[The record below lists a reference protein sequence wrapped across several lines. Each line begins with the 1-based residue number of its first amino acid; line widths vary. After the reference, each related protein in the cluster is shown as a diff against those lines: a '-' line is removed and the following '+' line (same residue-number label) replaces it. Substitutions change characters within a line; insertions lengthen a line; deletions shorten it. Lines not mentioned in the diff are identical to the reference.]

1 MSRDLPVEGG
11 GDVPLACGLFGQP
24 GHPAPGIGV
33 PAEGN
38 PPGGSMETL
47 CPAPRLAVP
56 ASPRGSPCSPT
67 PRKLRRGT
75 QEFSPLCLRA
85 LAFCAL
91 AKPKA
96 SSLGLGPGEL
106 APRAPVLLGP
116 RFPPCTGGWVP
127 DGLKHLAGQAGRSS
141 DPDSPAGQDADAA
154 VCRGRSEEEEGG
166 GSFPHFGARSG
177 VPPGRCPAPRR
188 PRESP
193 TSSASAPPRP
203 ASGLDSQPGP
213 AGSPRREPGSRSPPP
228 PAGLSAEP
236 AGPGVA
242 PEPPPPG
249 QTAAVGGNAPQA
261 APEALAASPSTAN
274 VAPAAPGDLRQEH
287 FDRLIRRSKLWC
299 YAKGFALDTPSLRR
313 GPDRPQAKGPARGV
327 AKKRRRPA
335 PPHRSVQPRRPAPT
349 LPTTSTFSLLD
360 CFPCPPA
367 LVVGEDG
374 DLGPASSLRLQ
385 GDSKPPPAHPLWR
398 WQIGGPAV
406 PEPPGLKF
414 WGINLEEF

>member
-1 MSRDLPVEGG
+1 
-11 GDVPLACGLFGQP
+11 
-24 GHPAPGIGV
+24 
-33 PAEGN
+33 
-38 PPGGSMETL
+38 METL

-67 PRKLRRGT
+67 SRKPRRGT

-91 AKPKA
+91 AKPRA
-96 SSLGLGPGEL
+96 PSLGLGTGEL

-116 RFPPCTGGWVP
+116 RGTLCIGGWAP

-141 DPDSPAGQDADAA
+141 DPSSQARQDADAA
-154 VCRGRSEEEEGG
+154 VCRGRGEEEEGG
-166 GSFPHFGARSG
+166 GSFPHFSACSRGS
-177 VPPGRCPAPRR
+177 PGCCPAPWS
-188 PRESP
+188 PREPP
-193 TSSASAPPRP
+193 TSSTSAPPRP
-203 ASGLDSQPGP
+203 APGLDSQPGP
-213 AGSPRREPGSRSPPP
+213 TSASPHREPDSQPPSP
-228 PAGLSAEP
+228 PAGLSIESAR
-236 AGPGVA
+236 PGA
-242 PEPPPPG
+242 ATEPPLPG
-249 QTAAVGGNAPQA
+249 QKASVDGISPQA
-261 APEALAASPSTAN
+261 APEAPAASPSTASG
-274 VAPAAPGDLRQEH
+274 APAAPGDLRQEH

-313 GPDRPQAKGPARGV
+313 GPERPPAKGPSRGA

-335 PPHRSVQPRRPAPT
+335 PPNRSAQPRRPAPT
-349 LPTTSTFSLLD
+349 LPITSTFSLLD

-374 DLGPASSLRLQ
+374 DLGPASSLRLR

-406 PEPPGLKF
+406 PEPPGVKF
-414 WGINLEEF
+414 WGINLEEL

>member
-1 MSRDLPVEGG
+1 
-11 GDVPLACGLFGQP
+11 
-24 GHPAPGIGV
+24 
-33 PAEGN
+33 
-38 PPGGSMETL
+38 METL

-67 PRKLRRGT
+67 PRKPRRGT

-91 AKPKA
+91 AKPRA
-96 SSLGLGPGEL
+96 SSLGLGSGEL
-106 APRAPVLLGP
+106 APRPPVLLGP
-116 RFPPCTGGWVP
+116 RAPLCTGGWAA
-127 DGLKHLAGQAGRSS
+127 DGLKHLAGPAGRSS
-141 DPDSPAGQDADAA
+141 DPNSPAGQDADAA
-154 VCRGRSEEEEGG
+154 VCRGRGEEEEGG
-166 GSFPHFGARSG
+166 GSFPHFGSRSG
-177 VPPGRCPAPRR
+177 LPPGRCPAPLR

-203 ASGLDSQPGP
+203 ASGLDFQPGP
-213 AGSPRREPGSRSPPP
+213 AASPHQEPGSRPPPP
-228 PAGLSAEP
+228 PAGLSTEP
-236 AGPGVA
+236 AGPGAA
-242 PEPPPPG
+242 PEPPAPG
-249 QTAAVGGNAPQA
+249 QTAAGDGSPPQA
-261 APEALAASPSTAN
+261 APEAPAASPSTASG
-274 VAPAAPGDLRQEH
+274 APAAPGDLRQEH

-313 GPDRPQAKGPARGV
+313 GPERPPAKASARGT
-327 AKKRRRPA
+327 AKKRRRPP
-335 PPHRSVQPRRPAPT
+335 PPHRSAQPRRPAPT

-360 CFPCPPA
+360 SFPCPPA

-414 WGINLEEF
+414 WGINLEEL

>member
-1 MSRDLPVEGG
+1 
-11 GDVPLACGLFGQP
+11 
-24 GHPAPGIGV
+24 
-33 PAEGN
+33 
-38 PPGGSMETL
+38 METL

-67 PRKLRRGT
+67 PRKPRRGT

-91 AKPKA
+91 AKPRA

-106 APRAPVLLGP
+106 APRAPVLVGP
-116 RFPPCTGGWVP
+116 RAPLCTGGGAP

-141 DPDSPAGQDADAA
+141 DPSSRAGQDAATA
-154 VCRGRSEEEEGG
+154 VCRIAGEEEEGG
-166 GSFPHFGARSG
+166 GSFPQFSSRSG
-177 VPPGRCPAPRR
+177 VPPGRCPASRR

-193 TSSASAPPRP
+193 TNSASAPPRP
-203 ASGLDSQPGP
+203 ASGLDSQPGL
-213 AGSPRREPGSRSPPP
+213 AASPHREEPSSRSPPP
-228 PAGLSAEP
+228 PAGLSTESAVPE
-236 AGPGVA
+236 AA
-242 PEPPPPG
+242 PEPPAPG
-249 QTAAVGGNAPQA
+249 QTAPVDGNPPKA
-261 APEALAASPSTAN
+261 APEAPAASPSTASE
-274 VAPAAPGDLRQEH
+274 ASAAPGDLRQEH

-313 GPDRPQAKGPARGV
+313 GPERPPAKGPARGA
-327 AKKRRRPA
+327 AKKRRRPP
-335 PPHRSVQPRRPAPT
+335 PPHRSTQPRRPAPT

-360 CFPCPPA
+360 SFPCPPA

-414 WGINLEEF
+414 WGINLEEL

>member
-1 MSRDLPVEGG
+1 
-11 GDVPLACGLFGQP
+11 
-24 GHPAPGIGV
+24 
-33 PAEGN
+33 
-38 PPGGSMETL
+38 METL

-67 PRKLRRGT
+67 PRKPRLGT

-91 AKPKA
+91 AKPRA
-96 SSLGLGPGEL
+96 SSLGLGPGEP
-106 APRAPVLLGP
+106 APRAPLLLGP
-116 RFPPCTGGWVP
+116 RASLCTGGWAP

-141 DPDSPAGQDADAA
+141 VPSSPARQDADAA
-154 VCRGRSEEEEGG
+154 VCRGRGEEEEGG
-166 GSFPHFGARSG
+166 GSFPHLGARSRG
-177 VPPGRCPAPRR
+177 PPGRCPAPRS
-188 PRESP
+188 PRESL

-203 ASGLDSQPGP
+203 APGLDSQLGP
-213 AGSPRREPGSRSPPP
+213 AAASPHREPDSRPSPPP
-228 PAGLSAEP
+228 ASFSIEP
-236 AGPGVA
+236 AGPGTV
-242 PEPPPPG
+242 PEPSLPG
-249 QTAAVGGNAPQA
+249 QTAAVDGAPTQA
-261 APEALAASPSTAN
+261 APEAPAAGPSTASG
-274 VAPAAPGDLRQEH
+274 APTAPGNLRQEH

-313 GPDRPQAKGPARGV
+313 GSERPPAKGPSRGA

-335 PPHRSVQPRRPAPT
+335 PPQRNVQLRRPAPT

-385 GDSKPPPAHPLWR
+385 GGAKPPPAHPLWR

-406 PEPPGLKF
+406 PEPPGVKF
-414 WGINLEEF
+414 WGINLEEL

>member
-1 MSRDLPVEGG
+1 
-11 GDVPLACGLFGQP
+11 
-24 GHPAPGIGV
+24 
-33 PAEGN
+33 
-38 PPGGSMETL
+38 METL

-56 ASPRGSPCSPT
+56 ATPRGSPCSPT
-67 PRKLRRGT
+67 PRKPRRGT

-91 AKPKA
+91 AKPRA
-96 SSLGLGPGEL
+96 SSLGPGEL

-116 RFPPCTGGWVP
+116 CAPLCTGGWGP
-127 DGLKHLAGQAGRSS
+127 DGLKHLGGRDGRSS
-141 DPDSPAGQDADAA
+141 DPKSPAGEDAEVA
-154 VCRGRSEEEEGG
+154 VCPGRGDEEEGR
-166 GSFPHFGARSG
+166 GSFPHFGARCCT
-177 VPPGRCPAPRR
+177 PPSSCPEPRR

-193 TSSASAPPRP
+193 TSSASATPRP
-203 ASGLDSQPGP
+203 APGLESQPGP
-213 AGSPRREPGSRSPPP
+213 AASPLQEPSSRPPSP
-228 PAGLSAEP
+228 PAGLSTQP
-236 AGPGVA
+236 AGPRAA
-242 PEPPPPG
+242 PEPSLPG
-249 QTAAVGGNAPQA
+249 QTAAVDGSPPPAATEAPA
-261 APEALAASPSTAN
+261 AGPSTASA
-274 VAPAAPGDLRQEH
+274 APAAPGDLRQEH

-299 YAKGFALDTPSLRR
+299 YAKGFALDPPSLRR
-313 GPDRPQAKGPARGV
+313 GPERQPAKAPARGA

-335 PPHRSVQPRRPAPT
+335 PPQRSAQPRRPAPT

-414 WGINLEEF
+414 WGINLEES

>member
-1 MSRDLPVEGG
+1 
-11 GDVPLACGLFGQP
+11 
-24 GHPAPGIGV
+24 
-33 PAEGN
+33 
-38 PPGGSMETL
+38 METL

-67 PRKLRRGT
+67 PRKPRRGT

-91 AKPKA
+91 AKPRA

-106 APRAPVLLGP
+106 APRAPVLVGP
-116 RFPPCTGGWVP
+116 RAPLCTGGWAP
-127 DGLKHLAGQAGRSS
+127 DGLKHLAGQAGRSG
-141 DPDSPAGQDADAA
+141 DPNSPAGQDAEAA
-154 VCRGRSEEEEGG
+154 VCWSRGEEEEGG
-166 GSFPHFGARSG
+166 GSFPHFSSRSG

-213 AGSPRREPGSRSPPP
+213 AASPHQEPSSRPPPP
-228 PAGLSAEP
+228 PAGLSTES
-236 AGPGVA
+236 AGPGAA
-242 PEPPPPG
+242 PEPPAPG
-249 QTAAVGGNAPQA
+249 QTAAVDGNPPQA
-261 APEALAASPSTAN
+261 APEAPAASPSTASG
-274 VAPAAPGDLRQEH
+274 ASAAPGDLRQEH

-313 GPDRPQAKGPARGV
+313 GPERT
-327 AKKRRRPA
+327 
-335 PPHRSVQPRRPAPT
+335 QPRRPAPT

-360 CFPCPPA
+360 SFPCPPA

-414 WGINLEEF
+414 WGINLEEL